1 MAAGSA
7 LAWSAVE
14 AAAGPNFV
22 FVLADDW
29 GWGDVGFTG
38 SNAVIHTPNLDSI
51 ATHGITFT
59 DFHVSVFAECLFSRG
74 DCGSAC
80 APSRRT
86 MKHST
91 RAFDPRHVPVHG
103 ADGKPGLQP
112 I

>member
-7 LAWSAVE
+7 LAWSAE

-22 FVLADDW
+22 FVHADDW

-59 DFHVSVFAECLFSRG
+59 DFHVSVFAECLFSR
-74 DCGSAC
+74 DCGSA
-80 APSRRT
+80 
-86 MKHST
+86 
-91 RAFDPRHVPVHG
+91 
-103 ADGKPGLQP
+103 
-112 I
+112 